1 MMEDQNE
8 TFIIKVKKRKNKKKE
23 TIVDVMEVLSNKL
36 INLTLENDEEK
47 YKFNISDVVSD
58 EKALTNYIK
67 HLNEFIKNKT
77 LFELIEY
84 ARTICYG
91 LPSEE
96 QLKNHFNS
104 DKNKKDKGLV
114 GKAIEYALFGQ
125 IPNNKSNPDIV
136 KLGYDIKTCA
146 FKTLK
151 NNGKN
156 AKERQTLTNCGN
168 TNNYDSFKN
177 ICDNEK
183 FSECQYYEKSKKFI
197 LFVRN
202 DDKIMLKTFD
212 QLLNQKM
219 LVILCFDIEKLPSDM
234 IETIN
239 IDYESIRRCIIEKKV
254 SQKGQK
260 YLHIHTHGMGHG
272 SGNRALGFTS
282 SFITQLVAL
291 TLSEIY
297 NKNLDDI
304 LIKEGKGIAIKNE
317 YL

>member
-1 MMEDQNE
+1 M
-8 TFIIKVKKRKNKKKE
+8 
-23 TIVDVMEVLSNKL
+23 
-36 INLTLENDEEK
+36 
-47 YKFNISDVVSD
+47 
-58 EKALTNYIK
+58 
-67 HLNEFIKNKT
+67 
-77 LFELIEY
+77 
-84 ARTICYG
+84 
-91 LPSEE
+91 
-96 QLKNHFNS
+96 
-104 DKNKKDKGLV
+104 
-114 GKAIEYALFGQ
+114 
-125 IPNNKSNPDIV
+125 
-136 KLGYDIKTCA
+136 
-146 FKTLK
+146 
-151 NNGKN
+151 
-156 AKERQTLTNCGN
+156 
-168 TNNYDSFKN
+168 
-177 ICDNEK
+177 
-183 FSECQYYEKSKKFI
+183 
-197 LFVRN
+197 RN

-282 SFITQLVAL
+282 IFITQLVAL
-291 TLSEIY
+291 TLTEIY